1 MRVAKRMRL
10 CIDHVFEGIDVVGY
24 ESLYF
29 DEDFNE
35 SLGNELRLGRRLLR
49 LDRSSEH
56 IVRHIYFEPAHKP
69 GDPVNEAFTSK
80 AGFLEELDYDVRA
93 RRGTWRTVPN
103 QWADR
108 AKTTGTIE
116 FAPAPAG
123 TRRIVN
129 ADVKV
134 SLFGFGKLVER
145 MIVAEIDKNYTATT
159 AFTRAWLA
167 RRPGP

>member
-1 MRVAKRMRL
+1 MRVAKRMQL
-10 CIDHVFEGIDVVGY
+10 SIEHVFEGIDVAAY
-24 ESLYF
+24 EALYF

-35 SLGNELRLGRRLLR
+35 ALGHELRLGRKLLR
-49 LDRSSEH
+49 LDRSGAH

-69 GDPVNEAFTSK
+69 GAAVNEAFTSK
-80 AGFLEELDYDVRA
+80 AGFLEELDYDVHA

-108 AKTTGTIE
+108 VKSTGTIE
-116 FAPAPAG
+116 FAPASSG
-123 TRRIVN
+123 MRRTVRGE
-129 ADVKV
+129 VKFT
-134 SLFGFGKLVER
+134 LFGFGKIVER

-167 RRPGP
+167 RPR